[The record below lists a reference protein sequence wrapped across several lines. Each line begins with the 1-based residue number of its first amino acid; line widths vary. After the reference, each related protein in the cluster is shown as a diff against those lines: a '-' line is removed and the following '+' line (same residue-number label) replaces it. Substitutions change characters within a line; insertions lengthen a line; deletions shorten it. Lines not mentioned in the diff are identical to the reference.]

1 MKSLIFTFLL
11 LIQPIFSNTDY
22 FFIDT
27 LNADIQLLLDYK
39 NQSKQY
45 NTKAEKAKYFNDI
58 SFAIYDQTLN
68 LQENTKTVLLEYSA
82 LINNLEERLN
92 IELTSIS
99 YNLGAPFIRNN
110 FKHIAINR
118 KNLKN
123 NLHISQTDL
132 IKNQYLELARY
143 HFEIIDIC
151 EKRVDKLLSMLD
163 ENSLDRLFN
172 EKLLNKNIIIMNFNN
187 QSNNEKYDKLIS
199 VFPDMIINR
208 YKNRDD
214 ISVTYSGSIEPDLRK
229 IIKSDDNNSVRYLI
243 DGSFIIDGYNIIINF
258 KVYDINDWS
267 LKVNRDLSC
276 DIRDIDCVY
285 DSFLWN
291 VKESVDPLVE
301 YEIYDDFSNVKSQ
314 IMSKIELDSSDI
326 SIKSS
331 NLFMPVLEDFAIQKD
346 YSFDINYKDMGI
358 NGSESVKTQSFDLSN
373 YPNGV
378 QTRKELLADLV
389 KRLNS
394 FLTNPYSIDVGELDM
409 ELNKLDNSYVDLN
422 ISISYSF
429 KKRDFEKLIKNMPY
443 NTLKSNNNSYTVE
456 FLYDNYL
463 FDISS
468 INQFNNHSRELFPV
482 LFFANKKG
490 DIQKIIID
498 SWDNRYDN
506 LLFGDYDVERVDK
519 FSQLYSIIK
528 SDKNMHFNI
537 NKNKVVINYNTTMPI
552 SILDNYTQLTI
563 KIFER
568 SDLDS
573 YLPINELKF

>member
-45 NTKAEKAKYFNDI
+45 TTKAEKAKYFNDI

-143 HFEIIDIC
+143 HYEIIDIC

-409 ELNKLDNSYVDLN
+409 EVNKLDNSYVDLN

-456 FLYDNYL
+456 FLHDNYL
-463 FDISS
+463 FDVSS

>member
-45 NTKAEKAKYFNDI
+45 TTKAEKAKYFNDI

-143 HFEIIDIC
+143 HYEIIDIC

-301 YEIYDDFSNVKSQ
+301 YEIYDDFSNIKSQ

-331 NLFMPVLEDFAIQKD
+331 NLFIPVLEDFAIQKD

-456 FLYDNYL
+456 FLHDNYL
-463 FDISS
+463 FDVSS

-537 NKNKVVINYNTTMPI
+537 NKNKVVVNYNTTMPI

>member
-45 NTKAEKAKYFNDI
+45 TTKAEKAKYFNDI

-331 NLFMPVLEDFAIQKD
+331 NLFIPVLEDFAIQKD

-409 ELNKLDNSYVDLN
+409 EVNKLDNSYVDLN

-456 FLYDNYL
+456 FLHDNYL
-463 FDISS
+463 FDVSS

>member
-11 LIQPIFSNTDY
+11 LIQPIFSNTDNS
-22 FFIDT
+22 FIDT

-45 NTKAEKAKYFNDI
+45 TTKAEKAKYFNDI

-143 HFEIIDIC
+143 HYEIIDIC

-301 YEIYDDFSNVKSQ
+301 YEIYDDFSNIKSQ

-409 ELNKLDNSYVDLN
+409 EVNKLDNSYVDLN

-456 FLYDNYL
+456 FLHDNYL
-463 FDISS
+463 FDVSS

>member
-45 NTKAEKAKYFNDI
+45 TTKAEKAKYFNDI

-143 HFEIIDIC
+143 HYEIIDIC

-301 YEIYDDFSNVKSQ
+301 YEIYDDFSNIKSQ

-409 ELNKLDNSYVDLN
+409 EVNKLDNSYVDLN

-456 FLYDNYL
+456 FLHDNYL
-463 FDISS
+463 FDVSS

-537 NKNKVVINYNTTMPI
+537 NKNKVVVNYNTTMPI

>member
-11 LIQPIFSNTDY
+11 LIQPIFSNTDNS
-22 FFIDT
+22 FIDT

-45 NTKAEKAKYFNDI
+45 TTKAEKAKYFNDI

-143 HFEIIDIC
+143 HYEIIDIC

-301 YEIYDDFSNVKSQ
+301 YEIYDDFSNIKSQ

-409 ELNKLDNSYVDLN
+409 EVNKLDNSYVDLN

-456 FLYDNYL
+456 FLHDNYL
-463 FDISS
+463 FDVSS

-537 NKNKVVINYNTTMPI
+537 NKNKVVVNYNTTMPI

>member
-11 LIQPIFSNTDY
+11 LIHPIFSNTDY

-27 LNADIQLLLDYK
+27 LNADIQTLLDYK
-39 NQSKQY
+39 NQSKKY
-45 NTKAEKAKYFNDI
+45 STKAEKAKYFNDI

-68 LQENTKTVLLEYSA
+68 LQENTKAVLLEYSA
-82 LINNLEERLN
+82 LINNLEKRLN
-92 IELTSIS
+92 IELTSVS

-143 HFEIIDIC
+143 HHEIIDIC

-163 ENSLDRLFN
+163 DNSLNKLFN

-199 VFPDMIINR
+199 IFPDMIINR

-229 IIKSDDNNSVRYLI
+229 IIKSDDNSVRYLI

-314 IMSKIELDSSDI
+314 IISKIESDSS
-326 SIKSS
+326 SLSKRSS
-331 NLFMPVLEDFAIQKD
+331 NLFMPILEDFAIQKD
-346 YSFDINYKDMGI
+346 YSFDINYKDMGV

-389 KRLNS
+389 KRLNG
-394 FLTNPYSIDVGELDM
+394 FLNNPYSIEVGELDM
-409 ELNKLDNSYVDLN
+409 EVNKLDNSYVDLN

-429 KKRDFEKLIKNMPY
+429 KKRDFENLIKKMPY
-443 NTLKSNNNSYTVE
+443 NTLKSKNNSYTIE

-463 FDISS
+463 FDIST
-468 INQFNNHSRELFPV
+468 INQFNSHSRELFPV

-506 LLFGDYDVERVDK
+506 LLFGDYDVERIDK

-537 NKNKVVINYNTTMPI
+537 NKNNVVINYNTTMPI

>member
-45 NTKAEKAKYFNDI
+45 TTKAEKAKYFNDI

-143 HFEIIDIC
+143 HYEIIDIC

-409 ELNKLDNSYVDLN
+409 EVNKLDNSYVDLN

-456 FLYDNYL
+456 FLHDNYL

>member
-1 MKSLIFTFLL
+1 
-11 LIQPIFSNTDY
+11 
-22 FFIDT
+22 
-27 LNADIQLLLDYK
+27 
-39 NQSKQY
+39 
-45 NTKAEKAKYFNDI
+45 
-58 SFAIYDQTLN
+58 
-68 LQENTKTVLLEYSA
+68 
-82 LINNLEERLN
+82 
-92 IELTSIS
+92 
-99 YNLGAPFIRNN
+99 
-110 FKHIAINR
+110 
-118 KNLKN
+118 
-123 NLHISQTDL
+123 
-132 IKNQYLELARY
+132 
-143 HFEIIDIC
+143 
-151 EKRVDKLLSMLD
+151 
-163 ENSLDRLFN
+163 
-172 EKLLNKNIIIMNFNN
+172 MNFNN

-301 YEIYDDFSNVKSQ
+301 YEIYDDFSNIKSQ

-409 ELNKLDNSYVDLN
+409 EVNKLDNSYVDLN

-456 FLYDNYL
+456 FLHDNYL
-463 FDISS
+463 FDVSS

>member
-39 NQSKQY
+39 SQSKQY
-45 NTKAEKAKYFNDI
+45 TTKAEKAKYFNDI

-143 HFEIIDIC
+143 HYEIIDIC

-301 YEIYDDFSNVKSQ
+301 YEIYDDFSNIKSQ

-409 ELNKLDNSYVDLN
+409 EVNKLDNSYVDLN

-456 FLYDNYL
+456 FLHDNYL
-463 FDISS
+463 FDVSS

-537 NKNKVVINYNTTMPI
+537 NKNKVVVNYNTTMPI

>member
-1 MKSLIFTFLL
+1 MKTLIFTLL
-11 LIQPIFSNTDY
+11 FLIQPVFSKTDY
-22 FFIDT
+22 FLIDT
-27 LNADIQLLLDYK
+27 LNTDIQKLLDYR
-39 NQSKQY
+39 NQSKKFS
-45 NTKAEKAKYFNDI
+45 TKNEKAKYFNDI
-58 SFAIYDQTLN
+58 SFAIYDKTLN
-68 LQENTKTVLLEYSA
+68 LQENTKAIILEYSA
-82 LINNLEERLN
+82 LINNLEERLD

-99 YNLGAPFIRNN
+99 YNLGAPSIRNN
-110 FKHIAINR
+110 FKHIAVNR

-132 IKNQYLELARY
+132 IKNQYLELVRY
-143 HFEIIDIC
+143 HYEIIDIC
-151 EKRVDKLLSMLD
+151 EKRVDKLLSKLD
-163 ENSLDRLFN
+163 ENSLSRLFN

-229 IIKSDDNNSVRYLI
+229 IIKSDHNNSVRYLI
-243 DGSFIIDGYNIIINF
+243 DGSFVIDGYDIIINF

-267 LKVNRDLSC
+267 LKVNRDLLC

-285 DSFLWN
+285 DSFLWHI
-291 VKESVDPLVE
+291 KESVDPLVE
-301 YEIYDDFSNVKSQ
+301 YEVYDDFSDVKTQ
-314 IMSKIELDSSDI
+314 IMSKIELDSAGI
-326 SIKSS
+326 SKRSS
-331 NLFMPVLEDFAIQKD
+331 NLFIPVLEDFAIQKD

-358 NGSESVKTQSFDLSN
+358 NGSESVKTQSFDLSK

-378 QTRKELLADLV
+378 QTRKDLLADLV

-409 ELNKLDNSYVDLN
+409 EVNKLDNSYVDLN

-456 FLYDNYL
+456 FLHDNYL

>member
-45 NTKAEKAKYFNDI
+45 TTKAEKAKYFNDI

-143 HFEIIDIC
+143 HYEIIDIC

-301 YEIYDDFSNVKSQ
+301 YEIYDDFSNIKSQ

-409 ELNKLDNSYVDLN
+409 EVNKLDNSYVDLN

-456 FLYDNYL
+456 FLHDNYL